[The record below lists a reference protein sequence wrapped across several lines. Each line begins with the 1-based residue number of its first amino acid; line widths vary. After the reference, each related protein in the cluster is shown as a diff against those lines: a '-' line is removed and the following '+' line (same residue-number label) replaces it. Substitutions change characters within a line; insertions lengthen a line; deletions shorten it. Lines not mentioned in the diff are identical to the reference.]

1 MKGLM
6 KNFSGGLTILKERR
20 IIGLLKECGGV
31 YGKSFGRLTAEEV
44 DCLREREKK
53 DVWVFGKQPRR
64 IVYDINEWQGFMNG
78 GRKNVRALVRGM
90 TP

>member
-6 KNFSGGLTILKERR
+6 KNLSGGLTILKERR

-53 DVWVFGKQPRR
+53 TFECWA
-64 IVYDINEWQGFMNG
+64 NNQGELYMIEVNG
-78 GRKNVRALVRGM
+78 RVL
-90 TP
+90 